1 MTLSFL
7 RGLVAAVNPCGF
19 VLLPTY
25 LMFFLGAD
33 TSEAATGLGV
43 RRASIRRALT
53 VSSALTA
60 GFMTVFII
68 VGIVTYNFTSWIQ
81 QNARY
86 ATIVIA
92 VGLIGLGIAM
102 LSGRSVG
109 LALPRLDVG
118 GRDRGV
124 RSMFLFGVAYAVAS
138 LGCTIG
144 LFLPTLI
151 AVRNDGFVG
160 AIGNVA
166 AYAAGMGLLIT
177 ALTVSLAVAKIGLL
191 GVLRR
196 GMHRVEQIAGGF
208 VLLSGIYLAYY
219 FWMVDI
225 NNQSDPITVAVENFQ
240 RRVITGLNNNWQ
252 LVAIVLGGIVVVS
265 GLYVRSGRD
274 ARQKVDVESG
284 S

>member
-33 TSEAATGLGV
+33 TSEAASGLGV

-60 GFMTVFII
+60 GFMTVFVI

-109 LALPRLDVG
+109 LALPRLDVQ
-118 GRDRGV
+118 
-124 RSMFLFGVAYAVAS
+124 RS
-138 LGCTIG
+138 CTNH
-144 LFLPTLI
+144 LCPFRL
-151 AVRNDGFVG
+151 R
-160 AIGNVA
+160 
-166 AYAAGMGLLIT
+166 
-177 ALTVSLAVAKIGLL
+177 AK
-191 GVLRR
+191 LRR
-196 GMHRVEQIAGGF
+196 
-208 VLLSGIYLAYY
+208 
-219 FWMVDI
+219 
-225 NNQSDPITVAVENFQ
+225 SDKNKTRIF
-240 RRVITGLNNNWQ
+240 G
-252 LVAIVLGGIVVVS
+252 
-265 GLYVRSGRD
+265 
-274 ARQKVDVESG
+274 
-284 S
+284 

>member
-33 TSEAATGLGV
+33 TSEVSAGLGV
-43 RRASIRRALT
+43 RRASIRRALV

-60 GFMTVFII
+60 GFMSVFIV
-68 VGIVTYNFTSWIQ
+68 VGLVTYNFTSWIQ

-92 VGLIGLGIAM
+92 VGLVVLGIAM
-102 LSGRSVG
+102 LTGRGVG

-151 AVRNDGFVG
+151 AVRSNGVFG
-160 AIGNVA
+160 ALGNVA

-196 GMHRVEQIAGGF
+196 GMHRVETIAGVF
-208 VLLSGIYLAYY
+208 VVLSGLYLAYY
-219 FWMVDI
+219 FWVVDV
-225 NNQSDPITVAVENFQ
+225 NGESDPITVAVEQFQ
-240 RRVITGLNNNWQ
+240 RRVITSLNNNWQ
-252 LVAIVLGGIVVVS
+252 NVAVVLGAIVIASATYARL
-265 GLYVRSGRD
+265 GRD
-274 ARQKVDVESG
+274 SETVGENDV
-284 S
+284 

>member
-33 TSEAATGLGV
+33 TSEAASGLGV

-53 VSSALTA
+53 VSSSLTA
-60 GFMTVFII
+60 GFMTVFIV

-92 VGLIGLGIAM
+92 VGLVGLGIAM
-102 LSGRSVG
+102 LSGRFVG
-109 LALPRLDVG
+109 LSLPRLDVG

-166 AYAAGMGLLIT
+166 SYAAGMGLLIT

-219 FWMVDI
+219 FWRVDI

-240 RRVITGLNNNWQ
+240 RRVITSLNNNWQ
-252 LVAIVLGGIVVVS
+252 LVAIVLGGIVVAS
-265 GLYVRSGRD
+265 GIYVRCGRD
-274 ARQKVDVESG
+274 ERQKVDVESR

>member
-33 TSEAATGLGV
+33 TSEVSAGLGV
-43 RRASIRRALT
+43 RRASIRRALV

-60 GFMTVFII
+60 GFMSVFIV
-68 VGIVTYNFTSWIQ
+68 VGLVTYNFTSWIQ

-92 VGLIGLGIAM
+92 VGLVVLGIAM
-102 LSGRSVG
+102 LTGRGVG

-151 AVRNDGFVG
+151 AVRSNGVFG
-160 AIGNVA
+160 ALGNVA

-196 GMHRVEQIAGGF
+196 GMHRVETIAGVF
-208 VLLSGIYLAYY
+208 VVLSGLYLAYY
-219 FWMVDI
+219 FWVVDV
-225 NNQSDPITVAVENFQ
+225 NGESDPITVAVEQFQ
-240 RRVITGLNNNWQ
+240 RRVITSLNNNWQ
-252 LVAIVLGGIVVVS
+252 IVAVVLGAIVIASATYARL
-265 GLYVRSGRD
+265 GRD
-274 ARQKVDVESG
+274 SETVGEHDV
-284 S
+284 